1 MDRLHSLKILA
12 GLAAVSLLSA
22 CSQDG
27 LTDGTLLEEKTP
39 LELTAS
45 NLYEAVATPQTRGTI
60 DGNWQGAKKVAV
72 RVNGKVK
79 EYTPTPVGT
88 EGTTARLTCPDITE
102 DDTDF
107 WWTKNGESKTVDAWY
122 PYSDTQPTDWKVSLE
137 QTAETIAQEDL
148 MYASS
153 TPVTLAN
160 SAIEFEHMLTK
171 VVINLVDS
179 EYLQQASDVSVSL
192 TGQYQTGEFKI
203 KTGSGKGYMA
213 GKILSEPNC
222 TITPY
227 LLPPSPDGVYYA
239 TYEALCIPDFNVA
252 SINIEVD
259 EATYQ
264 KSMFPQGVSS
274 GQQYVYT
281 ITVKEEGLEVS
292 PQINSWTDG
301 TSGSGTVEI
310 E

>member
-45 NLYEAVATPQTRGTI
+45 NLYEAVATPKSRGTI
-60 DGNWQGAKKVAV
+60 DNTWDGGETVAV
-72 RVNGKVK
+72 RVNGNIKK
-79 EYTPTPVGT
+79 YTVTPSAPGSA
-88 EGTTARLTCPDITE
+88 TARLTCPDITE
-102 DDTDF
+102 ADTDF
-107 WWTKNGESKTVDAWY
+107 WWTTNGETKTVDAWY
-122 PYSDTQPTDWKVSLE
+122 PYNEVQPTDWQVSPE
-137 QTAETIAQEDL
+137 QTAESLVTQDL

-160 SAIEFEHMLTK
+160 SAIEFKHMLSK

-192 TGQYQTGEFKI
+192 TNQYLIGTFTIDPSAKVDP
-203 KTGSGKGYMA
+203 KSGTEA
-213 GKILSEPNC
+213 NN
-222 TITPY
+222 TIT
-227 LLPPSPDGVYYA
+227 LHRLSSPGDGCYA
-239 TYEALCIPDFNVA
+239 TYVALCIPWGNSNE
-252 SINIEVD
+252 SINIKVD
-259 EATYQ
+259 DATYQ
-264 KSMFPQGVSS
+264 VPMLTYGLTS
-274 GQQYVYT
+274 GYQYTYT
-281 ITVKEEGLEVS
+281 ITVKEEGLEVT
-292 PQINSWTDG
+292 PQISSWTDG

>member
-27 LTDGTLLEEKTP
+27 LTDGTPLEEKTP

-45 NLYEAVATPQTRGTI
+45 NLYEAVATPKTRGTI
-60 DGNWQGAKKVAV
+60 DGNWQGAKTVAV
-72 RVNGKVK
+72 RVNGKIK
-79 EYTPTPVGT
+79 EYTVSSGIDGKTI
-88 EGTTARLTCPDITE
+88 LTCNDITE
-102 DDTDF
+102 DDTEF

-227 LLPPSPDGVYYA
+227 LLPPSPDDVYYA

-292 PQINSWTDG
+292 PQISGWTDG
-301 TSGSGTVEI
+301 ADASGTIVI